1 MNIPRA
7 IRAELGWK
15 GWTLS
20 ELSEK
25 TGIAQATLSKRMNG
39 HSKFL
44 ADDLKRIAEA
54 LELPMWELVRRAEN
68 EKSVA

>member
-1 MNIPRA
+1 MNIANA
-7 IRAELGWK
+7 IRAELGWRDMNL
-15 GWTLS
+15 T

-44 ADDLKRIAEA
+44 ADDLRKIAQA
-54 LELPMWELVRRAEN
+54 LDMPMWELVRRAE
-68 EKSVA
+68 EKTAA

>member
-1 MNIPRA
+1 MNIANA
-7 IRAELGWK
+7 IRAELGWRDMNL
-15 GWTLS
+15 T

-44 ADDLKRIAEA
+44 ADDLRKIAHA
-54 LELPMWELVRRAEN
+54 LDMPMWELVRRAE
-68 EKSVA
+68 EKTAA